1 MFNHLTLFGDLNE
14 KQKAI
19 KAPYAKS
26 LLVKKR
32 IDVRLLVIF
41 SARFLFAYKVV
52 GTSNCMFIKTKQI
65 YSNVMMKL
73 PYCWT

>member
-41 SARFLFAYKVV
+41 F
-52 GTSNCMFIKTKQI
+52 C
-65 YSNVMMKL
+65 
-73 PYCWT
+73 

>member
-41 SARFLFAYKVV
+41 FLLGF
-52 GTSNCMFIKTKQI
+52 CLLTK
-65 YSNVMMKL
+65 L
-73 PYCWT
+73 